1 MHPKYSVM
9 KRRFKFDINLYSLK
23 AYNNFLESKLC
34 RWLTRFKLY
43 MDSFDSPIGIYL
55 WLSSPKDFDENE
67 IKRLGSENLKSL
79 AGKCKAHLFQYAK
92 THNNKTGRF
101 IGILVTH
108 EDFYYILM
116 DDEGNKYYESCVG
129 RLEFLKQ

>member
-1 MHPKYSVM
+1 M

-23 AYNNFLESKLC
+23 AYNNFHESRLC
-34 RWLTRFKLY
+34 KWLFRFRLY
-43 MDSFDSPIGIYL
+43 TGSFDSPIGIYL
-55 WLSSPKDFDENE
+55 WLSSPKDFNEIE
-67 IKRLGSENLKSL
+67 IKRLGSENLKFL

-116 DDEGNKYYESCVG
+116 DDEGNKYYESCVD

>member
-1 MHPKYSVM
+1 M
-9 KRRFKFDINLYSLK
+9 KRKFKFDINLYSLK
-23 AYNNFLESKLC
+23 AYNNFHESKLC
-34 RWLTRFKLY
+34 RWLIRLGRYTG
-43 MDSFDSPIGIYL
+43 SFDSPIGIYL

-79 AGKCKAHLFQYAK
+79 ASECKTHLFQYAK
-92 THNNKTGRF
+92 TYNNKTGRF